1 MNSGLRIGRILGIET
16 SLHWSWIVIFVWSVW
31 SLASG
36 VYPEWHP
43 GWSARVS
50 WVVAACS
57 ALLVFPSVLAHEYA
71 HSWAAGALGLPI
83 RNTTLFLFG
92 GISNIERDPR
102 STATEFLTAI
112 VGPLTNI
119 VLGALFLALAM
130 LDARVGPDFLS
141 DPVRVFADLDAVS
154 TVLLWLGP
162 VNLLVAAFNLLPCLP
177 LDGGRALRAILWA
190 SGGDLQRASRW
201 SSGIGQP
208 ISWFF
213 ILAGIA
219 MAIGIPFPVSG
230 TGFISGLLM
239 AFIGWLLNNAAQ
251 ASYRQ
256 VLTKGL
262 LEDIPVY
269 RIMRID
275 VPAVPPDLPVNV
287 LVQDWLGGT
296 DELSFPVID
305 QGNMLGFVAVEDIHK
320 VKKDSWDRAVVGDI
334 MTPIEELAVVTPRED
349 LARALD
355 KLAGRHL
362 RQMPVVD
369 QGHLI
374 GILRRGDIQ
383 KLLQFRS
390 RFVPG

>member
-1 MNSGLRIGRILGIET
+1 MVVL
-16 SLHWSWIVIFVWSVW
+16 VWLVW

-36 VYPEWHP
+36 IYPEWHP
-43 GWSARVS
+43 GWSDRLS
-50 WVVAACS
+50 WVVAAGS
-57 ALLVFPSVLAHEYA
+57 AVLVFPAVLAHEYA
-71 HSWAAGALGLPI
+71 HSLAARALGLPV

-92 GISNIERDPR
+92 GISNIEREPR
-102 STATEFLTAI
+102 SPATEFLMAI
-112 VGPLTNI
+112 VGPLTNTVI
-119 VLGALFLALAM
+119 GGLFLAVSM
-130 LDARVGPDFLS
+130 LDPRVGPAVFR
-141 DPVRVFADLDAVS
+141 DPIRAFAHVDAVS
-154 TVLLWLGP
+154 TILLWLGP
-162 VNLLVAAFNLLPCLP
+162 INLLVAAFNLLPCLP
-177 LDGGRALRAILWA
+177 LDGGRSLRSFLWA
-190 SGGDLQRASRW
+190 ASGDLQKASRW
-201 SSGIGQP
+201 SAGVGQF

-251 ASYRQ
+251 ASYKQ
-256 VLTKGL
+256 VLTKEL

-269 RIMRID
+269 RLMRID

-287 LVQDWLGGT
+287 LVQDWIGGT

-305 QGNMLGFVAVEDIHK
+305 HGNMLGFVAVEDIHK
-320 VKKDSWDRAVVGDI
+320 VKKDSWDQAVVGDI

-362 RQMPVVD
+362 RQVPVVD